1 MAERP
6 QSDAVDPAMVIGS
19 GQEETL
25 RRLRVRVLAALRVQ
39 VRDHALADDLCH
51 EAFRVVLERLAR
63 KPLED
68 PARLESYLMQTARF
82 LVIAHRRRRDR
93 QRTATG
99 HQATIEAVSDDQ
111 DHEFERQQAACA
123 DAVHRVLRE
132 MRWSR
137 DREIL
142 VRVYLHDQDKEV
154 VCRELGISEDHYK
167 RVLHRARERFATLLQ
182 RRYRVPDL
190 FCIALA

>member
-1 MAERP
+1 
-6 QSDAVDPAMVIGS
+6 
-19 GQEETL
+19 
-25 RRLRVRVLAALRVQ
+25 
-39 VRDHALADDLCH
+39 
-51 EAFRVVLERLAR
+51 
-63 KPLED
+63 
-68 PARLESYLMQTARF
+68 
-82 LVIAHRRRRDR
+82 
-93 QRTATG
+93 
-99 HQATIEAVSDDQ
+99 
-111 DHEFERQQAACA
+111 
-123 DAVHRVLRE
+123 